1 MFQGRPCQT
10 LQQLQSKRAPQ
21 WFALFGNTEG
31 QQNKPPLL
39 PVIYLLVQWIYR
51 KCVWCLSIIRVHYMS
66 RLHSRGS
73 PQSLI
78 PRKIHHIQFAR
89 PPLWQHASAYTM
101 LSGGQN
107 WTICCCSWAVIM
119 NNFIEEAGMA
129 QMEVQDS
136 KWDGT
141 AQDSQYISYYWQLMS
156 FPTGRGTNIEGKF
169 SEKRCF
175 THVHLLVS
183 LF

>member
-1 MFQGRPCQT
+1 
-10 LQQLQSKRAPQ
+10 
-21 WFALFGNTEG
+21 
-31 QQNKPPLL
+31 
-39 PVIYLLVQWIYR
+39 
-51 KCVWCLSIIRVHYMS
+51 
-66 RLHSRGS
+66 
-73 PQSLI
+73 
-78 PRKIHHIQFAR
+78 
-89 PPLWQHASAYTM
+89 
-101 LSGGQN
+101 
-107 WTICCCSWAVIM
+107 M

-136 KWDGT
+136 EWDGT